1 MFWFKTKFN
10 KWPKVDTC
18 GEVQQFID
26 TMCEEYHVPPIKVI
40 IRSTSWVEWFA
51 GRVSSL
57 ALFGLMKAR
66 RMLVLG
72 DTSSL
77 TAKNAEFL
85 VTREIP

>member
-1 MFWFKTKFN
+1 MFL
-10 KWPKVDTC
+10 
-18 GEVQQFID
+18 Q
-26 TMCEEYHVPPIKVI
+26 
-40 IRSTSWVEWFA
+40 STSSLDQHIGLNGLL

-77 TAKNAEFL
+77 TGKNAEFL